1 MHEQHRYLHGPAI
14 IRPYLSCFH
23 VSSRGWE
30 RDSEAGP
37 APYTS
42 HDLKQRSGR
51 LLLLTERAGL
61 HAGIAGSLAV
71 WVVVQLG
78 FGFIGD
84 AVGVAPA
91 FQLTIILQV
100 GSGSTTTTSLSSRQP
115 VPSLS

>member
-23 VSSRGWE
+23 VVVAAGQGVGRG
-30 RDSEAGP
+30 RARQ
-37 APYTS
+37 AQPYTS
-42 HDLKQRSGR
+42 HGLKQRSGR
-51 LLLLTERAGL
+51 LLLLNERAGP

-71 WVVVQLG
+71 LVVVLQLG

-100 GSGSTTTTSLSSRQP
+100 GAGSSTTTSL
-115 VPSLS
+115 PS